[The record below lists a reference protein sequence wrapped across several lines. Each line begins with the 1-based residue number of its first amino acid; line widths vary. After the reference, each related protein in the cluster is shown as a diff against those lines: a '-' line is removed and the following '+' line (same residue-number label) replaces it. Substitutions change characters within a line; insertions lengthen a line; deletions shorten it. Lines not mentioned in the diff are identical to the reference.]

1 MTLPELRLKAKEDKR
16 LRQGHLWVYSNE
28 VDTKATPLKSFSAG
42 QQVLLK
48 SSQGKNLGVAYVNP
62 NSLICAR
69 LLSRGSK
76 AFGQNQMT
84 QKITQA
90 LALRE
95 ACFDE
100 PYYRLVYGDSDGL
113 PGLVIDRFNDYFVVQ
128 ISTAGMEGLKEQIL
142 AALLSVF
149 DSKGILWK
157 NDGKMR
163 VQEGLEEYVEE
174 AHGNVPEVLPL
185 IENGTRFD
193 VPVWKGQKTGWFYD
207 HRLNRERI
215 SRHVEGKRVL
225 DICSYIGGWGVQAAN
240 SGAAHV
246 TCVDASKQALDWVQQ
261 NAQLNDVQ
269 DKVECI
275 QGDAFMVMEKLIEE
289 QQKFDVVIL
298 DPPAFIPKRKD
309 INAGERAYQKMN
321 QLGMRLLGNEG
332 ILLSASCSMH
342 LSESSLD
349 RILCQ
354 AGRNLDR
361 HVQVI
366 ERGSQGPDHPV
377 HPGISETR
385 YIKSLMCRVAFNL

>member
-1 MTLPELRLKAKEDKR
+1 MTLPELRLKPKEDKR
-16 LRQGHLWVYSNE
+16 LRQGHLWIYSNE

-48 SSQGKNLGVAYVNP
+48 SSQGKSLGVAYVNP

-69 LLSRGSK
+69 LLTRSSK
-76 AFGQNQMT
+76 AFGQNQMA

-113 PGLVIDRFNDYFVVQ
+113 PGLVIDRFNEYLVVQ
-128 ISTAGMEGLKEQIL
+128 ISTAGMEALKDQIL
-142 AALLSVF
+142 AALLDVF

-163 VQEGLEEYVEE
+163 VQEGLTEYVEV
-174 AHGNVPEVLPL
+174 AHGDVPEFLPL
-185 IENGTRFD
+185 IENGTRFE

-215 SRHVEGKRVL
+215 CRHVEGKRVL

-240 SGAAHV
+240 SGATHV

-261 NAQLNDVQ
+261 NAALNNVQ
-269 DKVECI
+269 DNVECI
-275 QGDAFMVMEKLIEE
+275 QGDAFLVMEKLIEE

-321 QLGMRLLGNEG
+321 QLGMRLLGSEG

-354 AGRNLDR
+354 TGRTLDR